1 MSRKPFEITLDLPN
15 SEGREK
21 NTETRKKKSF
31 LSLLSRP
38 DLLLLMYY
46 STTATRFEFRSSR
59 ESKLQALESTAKTP
73 PLAKTQ
79 RKLVP
84 PLQQLQLLEM
94 VLRKLC
100 WLSNGKLYCD
110 SNSSRDIRAFL
121 ERGETLLLCICRNS
135 HLGTDVTEA
144 AANLPFL
151 FSFLA
156 EFRQKEKLKN

>member
-1 MSRKPFEITLDLPN
+1 
-15 SEGREK
+15 
-21 NTETRKKKSF
+21 
-31 LSLLSRP
+31 
-38 DLLLLMYY
+38 MYY

-110 SNSSRDIRAFL
+110 TAMGPETSARSSREGKLCYCAFV
-121 ERGETLLLCICRNS
+121 GI
-135 HLGTDVTEA
+135 VTWA
-144 AANLPFL
+144 QMSRKRQQTFPFCFL
-151 FSFLA
+151 FWRNFA
-156 EFRQKEKLKN
+156 KKRN